1 MYTVSLERSPT
12 YDYPTVR
19 RAMERLLLPLGGM
32 AAFVRPG
39 ERVLLKP
46 NMLSAKPPEAAVTT
60 HPSVLRAAI
69 ELVKEAGAIPL
80 VGDSPGIGGIRRVA
94 ERSGMLAVIEESAA
108 TLVPFEETRETAGGG
123 TFRRFALAVPYLEAD
138 RVINLPK
145 LKTHEMMTMTCAVK
159 NLFGAVVGAEKPAWH
174 LQAGAD
180 RELFARMLLEIHQL
194 RPPDLTIVDAV
205 VAMEGNG
212 PASGDPRQLG
222 LLMAG
227 ANAVAIDLIAAE
239 IAGIPKKLLFVERQA
254 ERMGL
259 PGADRGRITMVG
271 LSLDEFRVAPFLL
284 PPLADVQFGVP
295 GFLRERLRH
304 HLTTRP
310 VPIPEKCRLCGICR
324 DACPPG
330 AMTIRD
336 GRLLIDYRR
345 CIRCFC
351 CRELCPDGALTVRE
365 GAVLKCLKR
374 FM

>member
-1 MYTVSLERSPT
+1 
-12 YDYPTVR
+12 
-19 RAMERLLLPLGGM
+19 MERLLAPLGGM
-32 AAFVRPG
+32 AAFIRPG

-46 NMLSAKPPEAAVTT
+46 NMLSPKPPEAAVTT

-69 ELVKEAGAIPL
+69 ELVKEAGALPL

-94 ERSGMLAVIEESAA
+94 ERSGLLAVIEETGA
-108 TLVPFEETRETAGGG
+108 TLVPFEETREIPGTG

-212 PASGDPRQLG
+212 PASGDPRQVG

-227 ANAVAIDLIAAE
+227 ANAVAIDVIAAE

-254 ERMGL
+254 EKLGIA
-259 PGADRGRITMVG
+259 GVDRARISTVG
-271 LSLDEFRVAPFLL
+271 LSPDEFRGTPFLL

-295 GFLRERLRH
+295 RFLRERLRH

-310 VPIPEKCRLCGICR
+310 VPVPEKCRLCGICR

-330 AMTIRD
+330 VITIRD
-336 GRLLIDYRR
+336 NRLLIDYRR

-351 CRELCPDGALTVRE
+351 CRELCPDAALTVRE
-365 GAVLKCLKR
+365 GIALKLLKR
-374 FM
+374 FI

>member
-1 MYTVSLERSPT
+1 MHTVSLAQVTT
-12 YDYPTVR
+12 YDYPALR
-19 RAMERLLLPLGGM
+19 RAMECLLTPLGGM

-60 HPSVLRAAI
+60 HPAVLRAAI
-69 ELVKEAGAIPL
+69 ELVRSAGAIPL

-94 ERSGMLAVIEESAA
+94 ERSGMLAVVEETGA
-108 TLVPFEETRETAGGG
+108 TLVPFEEVRETSGTG
-123 TFRRFALAVPYLEAD
+123 TFRRFALAAPYLEAD

-180 RELFARMLLEIHQL
+180 RELFARMLLEIYLL

-212 PASGDPRQLG
+212 PASGDPCRVG

-227 ANAVAIDLIAAE
+227 TNAVAVDVIAAE

-254 ERMGL
+254 EKLGIAGVDRAGIETV
-259 PGADRGRITMVG
+259 GA
-271 LSLDEFRVAPFLL
+271 SLDEIKVRPFLL
-284 PPLADVQFGVP
+284 PPLADVQFGLP
-295 GFLRERLRH
+295 RFLRERLRH

-310 VPIPEKCRLCGICR
+310 VAMPEKCRLCGICR

-330 AMTIRD
+330 AMTIEG

-351 CRELCPDGALTVRE
+351 CRELCPDAALAVRE
-365 GAVLKCLKR
+365 GVVLRLLKR
-374 FM
+374 LM